1 MHIIVR
7 YALAI
12 ITLAACSSAQP
23 GAARIATASG
33 GDIAANGARDTRE
46 QTADEQVK
54 QALNR
59 VAFGARPG
67 DAERVR
73 AMGVDRWIEM
83 QLAPQKIDDRAT
95 AQFVARFPVLA
106 MSPEQLLADFPQPQ
120 QLIRDKR
127 KEMVQSG
134 EVIARDSGGGKLAG
148 LDLSRDDSMR
158 IKQAGRLSRQL
169 LTELQTAKVA
179 RAVISDRQLEEV
191 MVDFWENHFT
201 VFAGKGPERYFLGQY
216 ERESIRPHALGKFR
230 DLLGAVA
237 KSPAMLYYL
246 DNWES
251 TVEADRPALA
261 ARAIRGAGSARGR
274 QRVGM
279 RLAAAGRDTTK
290 KARPRGL
297 NENYG
302 RELLELHTLGVDG
315 GYTQADVVSAARAFT
330 GWTVEK
336 PRVNGT
342 FVFRPALHDAGEKIF
357 LGHTLAANRGIE
369 DGEQVLDIV
378 ATSPA
383 TARFIATKLV
393 RRFVSDSVPPALVD
407 RVAATFTRSDGDIR
421 ECLRMIFSSPEFFSR
436 AAYKAK
442 VKSPFELVVSA
453 LRVVGAKPDSTPRT
467 AQMIAKLGQPL
478 YGHLAPNGY
487 PERGDAWIN
496 TGAILARINFGLL
509 VAAGRVPGA
518 SLAEWTDGQSLAA
531 LPHDQQVDGVIRA
544 ILGGESSPDTRKV
557 LESGVNPM
565 ASDSTKTDTKM
576 GGLEMMVGLALG
588 APEFQRR

>member
-1 MHIIVR
+1 MRHIAR
-7 YALAI
+7 FAAALLV
-12 ITLAACSSAQP
+12 LAACGTSHTTAGSLTSA
-23 GAARIATASG
+23 TTG
-33 GDIAANGARDTRE
+33 GDVAGRDLRE

-59 VAFGARPG
+59 LAFGARPG

-73 AMGVDRWIEM
+73 DMGVDRWIAT
-83 QLAPQKIDDRAT
+83 QLSPASIDDRAT
-95 AQFVARFPVLA
+95 EQFVSRFPVLA
-106 MSPEQLLADFPQPQ
+106 MSPERLLEEYPQPQ
-120 QLIRDKR
+120 QLVRAQRAQK
-127 KEMVQSG
+127 S
-134 EVIARDSGGGKLAG
+134 
-148 LDLSRDDSMR
+148 DLTASDSMR
-158 IKQAGRLSRQL
+158 FKEAGRLSRQL

-201 VFAGKGPERYFLGQY
+201 VFAGKGPERYFLGEY

-251 TVEADRPALA
+251 TVDSGRPALVSR
-261 ARAIRGAGSARGR
+261 ARRGKS
-274 QRVGM
+274 
-279 RLAAAGRDTTK
+279 
-290 KARPRGL
+290 RGL

-315 GYTQADVVSAARAFT
+315 GYTQTDVVNVARAFT

-336 PRVNGT
+336 PRQNGT
-342 FVFRPALHDAGEKIF
+342 FVFRPAMHDAGEKIV
-357 LGHTLAANRGIE
+357 LGHTLPAGRGIE
-369 DGEQVLDIV
+369 DGEEVLDIV
-378 ATSPA
+378 SRSPA
-383 TARFIATKLV
+383 TAHFIAAKLV
-393 RRFVSDSVPPALVD
+393 RRFVSDSAPPALVD
-407 RVAATFTRSDGDIR
+407 RVAQTFARSGGDIR
-421 ECLRMIFSSPEFFSR
+421 ECLRVIFTSQEFFSR

-453 LRVVGAKPDSTPRT
+453 LRVVGAQPDSTPRT
-467 AQMIAKLGQPL
+467 AQMVAKLGEPL

-496 TGAILARINFGLL
+496 TGAILQRINFGLA

-518 SLAEWTDGQSLAA
+518 SLATWPDGRALATQPREA
-531 LPHDQQVDGVIRA
+531 QVDGVIRT
-544 ILGGESSPDTRKV
+544 ILAGEASPDTRKV
-557 LESGVNPM
+557 LELGVNPM
-565 ASDSTKTDTKM
+565 AGDSASSNARPE
-576 GGLEMMVGLALG
+576 GFANIVGLALG

>member
-1 MHIIVR
+1 MRSIRRSSVL
-7 YALAI
+7 ALGT
-12 ITLAACSSAQP
+12 TLTIACSSAGP
-23 GAARIATASG
+23 GSIRVASASAG
-33 GDIAANGARDTRE
+33 GDVATQGVRE

-59 VAFGARPG
+59 IAFGARPG

-73 AMGVDRWIEM
+73 AMGVDKWIDG
-83 QLAPQKIDDRAT
+83 QLSPEKIDDRAT
-95 AQFVARFPVLA
+95 EQFVARFPVLA
-106 MSPEQLLADFPQPQ
+106 MSPAALLEEYPPPQ
-120 QLIRDKR
+120 QLIREKR
-127 KEMVQSG
+127 QQM
-134 EVIARDSGGGKLAG
+134 ARDGHAARAPMRDSTAGRLAG
-148 LDLSRDDSMR
+148 LDLTPADSMQ

-179 RAVISDRQLEEV
+179 RAVMSNRQLEEV

-216 ERESIRPHALGKFR
+216 VRESIRPHALGKFR

-261 ARAIRGAGSARGR
+261 MRANRGARGAKQPR
-274 QRVGM
+274 
-279 RLAAAGRDTTK
+279 T
-290 KARPRGL
+290 RGL

-302 RELLELHTLGVDG
+302 RELMELHTLGVDG

-336 PRVNGT
+336 PRANGT
-342 FVFRPALHDAGEKIF
+342 FIFRPAMHDAGEKRF

-378 ATSPA
+378 ATAPA
-383 TARFIATKLV
+383 TARFIASKLV

-407 RVAATFTRSDGDIR
+407 RVALTFTRTDGDIR
-421 ECLRMIFSSPEFFSR
+421 ECLRTIFRSPEFFSR

-442 VKSPFELVVSA
+442 VKSPYELVVSA
-453 LRVVGAKPDSTPRT
+453 LRAVGAQPDSTPRT
-467 AQMIAKLGQPL
+467 AQMIAKLGEPL

-496 TGAILARINFGLL
+496 TGAILARINFGLV

-518 SLAEWTDGQSLAA
+518 SVAEWTDGKELVSLSRDA
-531 LPHDQQVDGVIRA
+531 QVDGVIKA
-544 ILGGESSPDTRKV
+544 ILGGEASPDTRKV

-565 ASDSTKTDTKM
+565 ASDSTTQATKR
-576 GGLEMMVGLALG
+576 GGLETMVGLALG

>member
-1 MHIIVR
+1 MR
-7 YALAI
+7 YIARIPNVVLVLA
-12 ITLAACSSAQP
+12 LAACSAAHPGAQP
-23 GAARIATASG
+23 LATSSG
-33 GDIAANGARDTRE
+33 EVAPQGDRE

-59 VAFGARPG
+59 LAFGARPG
-67 DAERVR
+67 EADAVR
-73 AMGVDRWIEM
+73 ALGVDRWIAM
-83 QLAPQKIDDRAT
+83 QLSPQKIDDRAT
-95 AQFVARFPVLA
+95 EQFVSRFPTLGQ
-106 MSPEQLLADFPQPQ
+106 SPSELLAAYPQPQ
-120 QLIRDKR
+120 QLIREKR
-127 KEMVQSG
+127 QEMSRNG
-134 EVIARDSGGGKLAG
+134 EAMAPRDSGAGKLAG
-148 LDLSRDDSMR
+148 LDLTPADSTR
-158 IKQAGRLSRQL
+158 ILEAGRLSRRL

-179 RAVISDRQLEEV
+179 RAVMSDRQLEEV

-201 VFAGKGPERYFLGQY
+201 VFAGKGPERYFLAQY
-216 ERESIRPHALGKFR
+216 ERETIRPHALGKFR

-251 TVEADRPALA
+251 TVEADRPALVA
-261 ARAIRGAGSARGR
+261 RPNARPNGRRMMPARARTLGAQGGDSA
-274 QRVGM
+274 
-279 RLAAAGRDTTK
+279 K
-290 KARPRGL
+290 KPRPRGL

-315 GYTQADVVSAARAFT
+315 GYTQADVLNAARAFT

-336 PRVNGT
+336 PRESGA
-342 FVFRPALHDAGEKIF
+342 FMFRPALHDAGEKSF
-357 LGHTLAANRGIE
+357 LGQRLSANRGIE

-378 ATSPA
+378 ATYPA

-393 RRFVSDSVPPALVD
+393 RRFVSDSVPPALVT
-407 RVAATFTRSDGDIR
+407 RVATTFMRTDGDIR
-421 ECLRMIFSSPEFFSR
+421 ECLRTIFTSPEFFSR

-453 LRVVGAKPDSTPRT
+453 LRAVGAQPDSTPRT
-467 AQMIAKLGQPL
+467 AVLIAKLGQPL

-487 PERGDAWIN
+487 PETGDAWIN

-509 VAAGRVPGA
+509 VASGRVPGA
-518 SLAEWTDGQSLAA
+518 SLDQWVDGKTLGA
-531 LPHDQQVDGVIRA
+531 LPHDAQVDGVIRA
-544 ILGGESSPDTRKV
+544 ILGGEASPDTRKV

-565 ASDSTKTDTKM
+565 VSDSTANATRR
-576 GGLEMMVGLALG
+576 GGLETMIGLALG

>member
-1 MHIIVR
+1 MRLTVR
-7 YALAI
+7 YALTILA
-12 ITLAACSSAQP
+12 LAACSSAQP
-23 GAARIATASG
+23 GAARIGTTSG
-33 GDIAANGARDTRE
+33 GDIVAKSTRDTRE

-59 VAFGARPG
+59 VGFGARPG

-73 AMGVDRWIEM
+73 AIGVDKWIET

-95 AQFVARFPVLA
+95 EQFVAKFPVLA
-106 MSPEQLLADFPQPQ
+106 MSPEQLLANFPEPN
-120 QLIRDKR
+120 QLIREKR
-127 KEMVQSG
+127 QEMTKNG
-134 EVIARDSGGGKLAG
+134 ETVMRDSSGGKLAG

-158 IKQAGRLSRQL
+158 IKEAGRLSRQML
-169 LTELQTAKVA
+169 VELQTAKVA

-216 ERESIRPHALGKFR
+216 ENEAIRPHALGKFR

-251 TVEADRPALA
+251 TVEADRPSLA
-261 ARAIRGAGSARGR
+261 SRMNRGAANPRMR
-274 QRVGM
+274 ERAAM

-290 KARPRGL
+290 KPRPRGL

-302 RELLELHTLGVDG
+302 RELMELHTLGVDG

-336 PRVNGT
+336 PRENGT

-357 LGHTLAANRGIE
+357 LGHKLDANRGIE

-383 TARFIATKLV
+383 TAHFIASKLV
-393 RRFVSDSVPPALVD
+393 RRFVSDSAPPALVD
-407 RVAATFTRSDGDIR
+407 RVASTFTRSDGDIR
-421 ECLRMIFSSPEFFSR
+421 ECLRMIFTSSEFFSR

-453 LRVVGAKPDSTPRT
+453 LRVVGAQPDSTPRT

-496 TGAILARINFGLL
+496 TGAILARINFGLV

-518 SLAEWTDGQSLAA
+518 SLAEWTDGKSLAA
-531 LPHDQQVDGVIRA
+531 LPHDAQVDGVIHA

-565 ASDSTKTDTKM
+565 ASDSTKTDSKM

>member
-1 MHIIVR
+1 
-7 YALAI
+7 
-12 ITLAACSSAQP
+12 
-23 GAARIATASG
+23 ARG
-33 GDIAANGARDTRE
+33 R
-46 QTADEQVK
+46 
-54 QALNR
+54 
-59 VAFGARPG
+59 
-67 DAERVR
+67 
-73 AMGVDRWIEM
+73 
-83 QLAPQKIDDRAT
+83 
-95 AQFVARFPVLA
+95 
-106 MSPEQLLADFPQPQ
+106 
-120 QLIRDKR
+120 
-127 KEMVQSG
+127 
-134 EVIARDSGGGKLAG
+134 LAG
-148 LDLSRDDSMR
+148 LDLTAADSMR
-158 IKQAGRLSRQL
+158 FKEAGRLSRQL

-179 RAVISDRQLEEV
+179 RAVMSDRQLEEV

-237 KSPAMLYYL
+237 KSSAMLYYL

-251 TVEADRPALA
+251 TVEADRPALVT
-261 ARAIRGAGSARGR
+261 RANRGAGIARGR
-274 QRVGM
+274 GRLVAA
-279 RLAAAGRDTTK
+279 RLALGARDTTK

-302 RELLELHTLGVDG
+302 RELMELHTLGVDG

-336 PRVNGT
+336 PRENGS
-342 FVFRPALHDAGEKIF
+342 FVFRPALHDAGEKSF
-357 LGHTLAANRGIE
+357 LGHTLAPNRGIE

-378 ATSPA
+378 ATHPA
-383 TARFIATKLV
+383 TARFIASKLV

-421 ECLRMIFSSPEFFSR
+421 ECLRTIFTSPEFFAR

-442 VKSPFELVVSA
+442 VKSPYELVVSA
-453 LRVVGAKPDSTPRT
+453 LRAVGAQPDSTPRT
-467 AQMIAKLGQPL
+467 AQLVAKLGQPL

-496 TGAILARINFGLL
+496 TGAILARINFGLV

-518 SLAEWTDGQSLAA
+518 SLAEWTDGKELASLSREA
-531 LPHDQQVDGVIRA
+531 QVDGVIKA
-544 ILGGESSPDTRKV
+544 ILGGEASPDTRKV

-565 ASDSTKTDTKM
+565 ASDSTASATKH
-576 GGLEMMVGLALG
+576 GGLETMVGLALG

>member
-1 MHIIVR
+1 MRHIAR
-7 YALAI
+7 
-12 ITLAACSSAQP
+12 LAAALLVLMACGTAHSSTVRLTTASSA
-23 GAARIATASG
+23 
-33 GDIAANGARDTRE
+33 GDVAGRELRE

-54 QALNR
+54 HVLNR
-59 VAFGARPG
+59 LAFGARPG

-73 AMGVDRWIEM
+73 EMGVDRWIAM
-83 QLAPQKIDDRAT
+83 QLSPASIDGRST
-95 AQFVARFPVLA
+95 ERFVARFPALA
-106 MSPEQLLADFPQPQ
+106 MSPEQLLAEYPQRQ
-120 QLIRDKR
+120 QLVRESRAQK
-127 KEMVQSG
+127 S
-134 EVIARDSGGGKLAG
+134 
-148 LDLSRDDSMR
+148 DLTASDSMR
-158 IKQAGRLSRQL
+158 LKEAGRLSRQL

-201 VFAGKGPERYFLGQY
+201 VFAGKGPERYFLGEY

-251 TVEADRPALA
+251 TVDSARPALVS
-261 ARAIRGAGSARGR
+261 RAPRGKS
-274 QRVGM
+274 
-279 RLAAAGRDTTK
+279 
-290 KARPRGL
+290 RGL

-315 GYTQADVVSAARAFT
+315 GYTQADVVNVARAFT

-336 PRVNGT
+336 PRQNGT
-342 FVFRPALHDAGEKIF
+342 FVFRPAMHDAGEKIV
-357 LGHTLAANRGIE
+357 LGHTLPAGRGIE
-369 DGEQVLDIV
+369 DGEAVLDIV
-378 ATSPA
+378 SRSPA
-383 TARFIATKLV
+383 TAHFIAAQLV
-393 RRFVSDSVPPALVD
+393 RRVVRASAPPALVD
-407 RVAATFTRSDGDIR
+407 RVAGTFARSGGDIR
-421 ECLRMIFSSPEFFSR
+421 ECLRTIFASQEFFSR

-453 LRVVGAKPDSTPRT
+453 LRAVSAQPDSTPRT
-467 AQMIAKLGQPL
+467 AQMVARLGEPL

-496 TGAILARINFGLL
+496 TGAILQRINFGLA

-518 SLAEWTDGQSLAA
+518 SLANWPDGRELAA
-531 LPHDQQVDGVIRA
+531 QPREAQVDGVIRT
-544 ILGGESSPDTRKV
+544 ILAGEASPDTRKV
-557 LESGVNPM
+557 LELGVNPM
-565 ASDSTKTDTKM
+565 AGDSAAANAKSD
-576 GGLEMMVGLALG
+576 GFANIVGLALG

>member
-1 MHIIVR
+1 
-7 YALAI
+7 
-12 ITLAACSSAQP
+12 
-23 GAARIATASG
+23 
-33 GDIAANGARDTRE
+33 
-46 QTADEQVK
+46 
-54 QALNR
+54 
-59 VAFGARPG
+59 
-67 DAERVR
+67 
-73 AMGVDRWIEM
+73 
-83 QLAPQKIDDRAT
+83 
-95 AQFVARFPVLA
+95 
-106 MSPEQLLADFPQPQ
+106 
-120 QLIRDKR
+120 
-127 KEMVQSG
+127 
-134 EVIARDSGGGKLAG
+134 
-148 LDLSRDDSMR
+148 
-158 IKQAGRLSRQL
+158 L

-179 RAVISDRQLEEV
+179 RAVMSDRQLEEV

-216 ERESIRPHALGKFR
+216 ERGSIRPHALGKFR

-251 TVEADRPALA
+251 SVEADRPSLV
-261 ARAIRGAGSARGR
+261 ARANRGGGARGR
-274 QRVGM
+274 FAM
-279 RLAAAGRDTTK
+279 ARLAAAGRDTTK

-302 RELLELHTLGVDG
+302 RELMELHTLGVDG

-336 PRVNGT
+336 PRQDGS
-342 FVFRPALHDAGEKIF
+342 FVFRPAMHDAGEKIF

-378 ATSPA
+378 ATHPA
-383 TARFIATKLV
+383 TAKFIASKLV

-407 RVAATFTRSDGDIR
+407 RVALTFTRTDGDIR
-421 ECLRMIFSSPEFFSR
+421 ECLRTIFTSPEFFSR

-442 VKSPFELVVSA
+442 VKSPYELVVSA
-453 LRVVGAKPDSTPRT
+453 LRVVGAQPDSTPRT

-496 TGAILARINFGLL
+496 TGAILARINFGLV

-518 SLAEWTDGQSLAA
+518 SVAEWTDGKALASLS
-531 LPHDQQVDGVIRA
+531 HDAQVDGVIKA
-544 ILGGESSPDTRKV
+544 ILGGEASPDTRKV

-565 ASDSTKTDTKM
+565 ASDSTAKATTR
-576 GGLEMMVGLALG
+576 GGLETMVGLALG